1 MTITTRRQQPRG
13 LTAVAVLV
21 CLIIVTMVAGSVL
34 KVALAQ
40 RDQTRAQERRLQ
52 AEWLAEAGIQRALA
66 RLATEPGYTGETWEI
81 SASDLGSADAALVAI
96 TVGRGADDGKS
107 RQIRVQADFPRDP
120 PRRARHSKRI
130 VVEPRIDPDENSKKH

>member
-1 MTITTRRQQPRG
+1 MTIFTRRQRPRG

-52 AEWLAEAGIQRALA
+52 AEWLAEAGTVLHDEQAITITDESSDAEDRFVTLGMDALGRVLVVVYTWRGDRP
-66 RLATEPGYTGETWEI
+66 RLI
-81 SASDLGSADAALVAI
+81 SARKA
-96 TVGRGADDGKS
+96 T
-107 RQIRVQADFPRDP
+107 PREC
-120 PRRARHSKRI
+120 RHYEGTR
-130 VVEPRIDPDENSKKH
+130 